1 MYKNSEILAAVINKF
16 AEPIITQFAGSKM
29 SSMAWYQVTENF
41 VKKWL
46 PVSSNYQL
54 YQDLSVFINGGTA
67 KLLQPVLE
75 QYLSKIPDDMIPVMA
90 HSIVDSALA
99 NGEINFAEGRL
110 QFEKE
115 DLLELKKLLNYNLP
129 LPKKDEYQV
138 IMSMPEKEVTN
149 GTETSTDK
157 QQIK

>member
-1 MYKNSEILAAVINKF
+1 
-16 AEPIITQFAGSKM
+16 
-29 SSMAWYQVTENF
+29 MAWYQVTENF

-54 YQDLSVFINGGTA
+54 YQDLSVFINGGAA